1 MHLDL
6 KLLEENWLQS
16 QTGVNIWG
24 GGRGRWWSWSH
35 DTATTLW
42 FVTATPLASAS
53 EKDEDTHQTHHPI
66 IMMVVNFLNLGYSS
80 SSWNCL
86 LRSLVQISQI
96 LTLKQKSWSLASPK
110 TSQELILKDE
120 PQIVW
125 LSLHFAVCAHFY
137 AKPDIWWIFAE
148 NYLQKVENWTLM
160 QLWERGK
167 LHKGENAKENS
178 RP

>member
-96 LTLKQKSWSLASPK
+96 LTFKQKSWSLASP
-110 TSQELILKDE
+110 
-120 PQIVW
+120 
-125 LSLHFAVCAHFY
+125 
-137 AKPDIWWIFAE
+137 KPDIWWIFAE
-148 NYLQKVENWTLM
+148 NYLQKVENWTQT
-160 QLWERGK
+160 QLWKEASCT
-167 LHKGENAKENS
+167 KGRMQKRTRVHNIAS
-178 RP
+178 DAITLQVCITVLP